1 MIVRIFSEGQYR
13 LDDAERTPIERL
25 DEALRKAAEGG
36 DEVLFKGALAELVG
50 YVRDHGTALADDELT
65 ASDLMIPPPDTS
77 LEEAKTE
84 FTGEGLIPEP

>member
-25 DEALRKAAEGG
+25 DEALRKAVEGG
-36 DEVLFKGALAELVG
+36 DEVLFKGALAELVS

>member
-1 MIVRIFSEGQYR
+1 MIVRIFTEGQYR
-13 LDDAERTPIERL
+13 LDDAERAPIEHL
-25 DEALRKAAEGG
+25 DEALRKAADGG
-36 DEVLFKGALAELVG
+36 DEVHFKGALAELVD
-50 YVRDHGTALADDELT
+50 YVRNHGTALADDELT